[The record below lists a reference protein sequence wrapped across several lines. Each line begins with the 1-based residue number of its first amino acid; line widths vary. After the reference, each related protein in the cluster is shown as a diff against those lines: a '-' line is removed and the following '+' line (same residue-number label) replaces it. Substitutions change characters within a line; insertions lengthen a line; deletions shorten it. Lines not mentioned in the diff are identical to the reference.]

1 MKREDLYF
9 ELPQELIA
17 QESIEPR
24 DHCKLMVLD
33 KRSGKISH
41 ERFFDLAN
49 FLKPGDILVFNNS
62 KVLPARLNGLRGDSK
77 RELLLL
83 RELGKGEWEVMIGG
97 KVLVGDKIDFGDSL
111 FCEIIERMDSIYKV
125 RFNFHGLNFL
135 KILNQIG
142 MVPTPPYVKKIVSD
156 PQQYQT
162 VYAKVLGSAA
172 APTAGLHF
180 THDLLNSLKN
190 QGVEQEFVT
199 LHVGLGTFQPVKTNI
214 VEEHPIHS
222 EWYSIDEQVF
232 QKLRAAKEQG
242 RRIVAVGTTTV
253 RVLESAFLTGKTED
267 ETALFIY
274 PGFKF
279 QAVDALITNFHTPY
293 SSLLAMVYSFTD
305 EQKIKKAYQEA
316 IKRKYRFFS
325 FGDAMLIM

>member
-142 MVPTPPYVKKIVSD
+142 MVPTPPYIKKIVSD